1 MEKVIFACIL
11 LLASTVINIT
21 KGGIIMDAGTITS
34 MIGSLGFPIA
44 CCIALF
50 IQLRKSD
57 ENHKEEMQKVTEAL
71 NQNTLAITELT
82 DKLRKDGN

>member
-1 MEKVIFACIL
+1 
-11 LLASTVINIT
+11 
-21 KGGIIMDAGTITS
+21 MDVGTITS

-50 IQLRKSD
+50 MLLRKSD
-57 ENHKEEMQKVTEAL
+57 ENHREEMQKVTEAL

-82 DKLRKDGN
+82 EKLRKDGN